1 MIDSIHKLIQSSWSI
16 YLIFIISFALYA
28 NTLFHE
34 FVLDDRVVFT
44 ENQFVQNGLNGI
56 GKIFSNETFA
66 GYFKDSGRK
75 STVGGGRYRPLT
87 LAFFAVQHQV
97 NGNNPFTAHLFNILF
112 YGLLNCIVFICLS
125 KLLSYRYPQQ
135 AKAIAF
141 IAALLFAIHPLH
153 TEVVANI
160 KGLDEIWSLLFS
172 FTSLYFLLK
181 TIETKKLVH
190 GIASGIFFIL
200 ALFSKENAIVF
211 LALMPL
217 AIYLFIPKE
226 IKRTWFVYSP
236 LLISAAFFIGIRI
249 WVLGASFINSSRN
262 FLENPWLQFRGER
275 LVEINPA
282 EKYGTIFYTLL
293 RYVYLNFI
301 PYPLTHDYAP
311 KSIASVNLFSPLPIL
326 AIALAG
332 TAIFLALKW
341 RTSKPIYTWSI
352 ALFMIALIPTSNLF
366 FSIGAYM
373 GERFVFVSSLGI
385 CIMLAAFLLR
395 FLQARYSWS
404 IYLLPILLIAFST
417 RTIARN
423 TVWKNNFSLFNS
435 DYEHS
440 SNSAKLNSSLGF
452 TLLENYRKSDDKEAN
467 KYLVNQAIFH
477 LKKALEI
484 YPNYTDCIYLLGNA
498 YYIIKDHKDAVATYE
513 QYITMSPGDMSI
525 MKNYQKALREYG
537 RYLFHEEHNNQ
548 EAKQVLIKSLKL
560 NPNDD
565 QALELLGSAEAE
577 LGYLL
582 KSLEYLT
589 KASQINPQSASVW
602 ANLYIT
608 YTRLGDKPNAQ
619 IAINKGMEIDK
630 DVVKKLMTVKVK

>member
-1 MIDSIHKLIQSSWSI
+1 MIDSLQKLIQSTWSI

-28 NTLFHE
+28 NTLFHD
-34 FVLDDRVVFT
+34 FVLDDRVVYT
-44 ENQFVQNGLNGI
+44 ENQFVQSGI
-56 GKIFSNETFA
+56 SGISNIFSNETFA

-97 NGNNPFTAHLFNILF
+97 SGNNPFIAHLFNVLF
-112 YGLLNCIVFICLS
+112 YGLLNCIIFITLA
-125 KLLSYRYPQQ
+125 KLLAYRYPHQ
-135 AKAIAF
+135 AKLIAG
-141 IAALLFAIHPLH
+141 IATLLFAIHPLH

-172 FTSLYFLLK
+172 FSSLYFLLK
-181 TIETKKLVH
+181 TLESKKILH
-190 GIASGIFFIL
+190 GLLSGIFFML

-211 LALMPL
+211 LALIPL

-226 IKRTWFVYSP
+226 VKRSWLIYTP
-236 LLISAAFFIGIRI
+236 LVVSSALFIGIRI

-275 LVEINPA
+275 LVEMNPA
-282 EKYGTIFYTLL
+282 EKYGTIFYSLL

-311 KSIASVNLFSPLPIL
+311 KSIAAVNLFSPLPIL
-326 AIALAG
+326 ALGLAG
-332 TAIFLALKW
+332 AAIYFAFKWIKTKPLYSWSIFLF
-341 RTSKPIYTWSI
+341 I
-352 ALFMIALIPTSNLF
+352 IALIPTSNLF

-385 CIMLAAFLLR
+385 CIMAAAFLLR

-404 IYLLPILLIAFST
+404 IYLLPIIVLAFSA

-423 TVWKNNFSLFNS
+423 NAWKNNFTLFNS
-435 DYEHS
+435 DYQHS

-484 YPNYTDCIYLLGNA
+484 YPKYTDCVFLLGNA

-513 QYITMSPGDMSI
+513 QYITMAPGDMSI

-537 RYLFHEEHNNQ
+537 RFLFHEEHNNQ

-582 KSLEYLT
+582 KSLEYLS
-589 KASQINPQSASVW
+589 KSSQINPKSASVW

-608 YTRLGDKPNAQ
+608 YTRLGDKANAQ

-630 DVVKKLMTVKVK
+630 DVVKKLMTVKAK